1 MKPWKTIT
9 LGFLSSGAVACGEG
23 GSLAISAGAPVM
35 AAVRGRIFV
44 CGNPVEGV
52 GVVLAVQQN
61 RPEQARPVDIEVG
74 PVTTDGQGRY
84 LVELGPPFAVPGPA
98 TVQLRLSLAGS
109 VTDLNGGTLKFALG
123 RPPRDT
129 LQLDADLGLSTGS
142 C

>member
-1 MKPWKTIT
+1 MKLWKIIA

-52 GVVLAVQQN
+52 GVVVAVQQN
-61 RPEQARPVDIEVG
+61 RPEQARPVDTEVG
-74 PVTTDGQGRY
+74 PVTTDRRGRY
-84 LVELGPPFAVPGPA
+84 LVELGPSFAVPGPA
-98 TVQLRLSLAGS
+98 SVQLRVLLAGS
-109 VTDLNGGTLKFALG
+109 IELDGGTIRFALG

-129 LQLDADLGLSTGS
+129 FQLDADLGLSNGS